1 MVRCWIEDTVAAKHQ
16 ELCLLSI
23 VKTIRR
29 LSYNDIADMASMLI
43 NFNYQTSVVGN
54 AGNETFRLE
63 MWLS

>member
-1 MVRCWIEDTVAAKHQ
+1 MVRCWVEDTAAAKHQ
-16 ELCLLSI
+16 GLCLPSI

-54 AGNETFRLE
+54 PGNETFRLKI
-63 MWLS
+63 WLS